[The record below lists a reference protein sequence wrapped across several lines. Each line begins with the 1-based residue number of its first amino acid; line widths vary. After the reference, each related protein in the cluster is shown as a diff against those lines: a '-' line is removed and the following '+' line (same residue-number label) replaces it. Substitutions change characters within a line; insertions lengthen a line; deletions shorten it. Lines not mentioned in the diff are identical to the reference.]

1 MKFPVEELTQDICN
15 EQRESQ
21 NDALG
26 SNSIWGHMREENSM
40 RKDNEKHKIRIV
52 SGL

>member
-1 MKFPVEELTQDICN
+1 MRLPDEELTQDTHN

-21 NDALG
+21 NDTLG
-26 SNSIWGHMREENSM
+26 SNRIWGHMREENSM

-52 SGL
+52 FRL